1 MTYTMFM
8 KDLMNGLQKLKTNKL
23 VVEVPASLSKEFLAS
38 RGSCCGSKCLNCPYT
53 PKWVKGSKD

>member
-1 MTYTMFM
+1 M

-23 VVEVPASLSKEFLAS
+23 VVEVPASLSREFLAS

>member
-1 MTYTMFM
+1 M
-8 KDLMNGLQKLKTNKL
+8 KLISTNPL
-23 VVEVPASLSKEFLAS
+23 PAEVVPASLSKEFLAS